1 MINTCLV
8 LIGRKL
14 TEDLLFWERL
24 GRALKPSSETPTVLL
39 HGPGETTERTLEGDG
54 FSLAETGSEPG
65 KDAAIRSAFRSE
77 NRRSVALLTD
87 AGIPA
92 VGFLGTDRRLIEV
105 SKGGAAPQGSGP
117 LRVRTDLISNTA
129 ATGTVPLLGCACD
142 HEGALVLP
150 SIARIAA
157 AWLEAEPSA
166 SIRWLMPRSPRGP
179 VSLTELEKLTGEDLA
194 GNPPYDS
201 GLSVRVTGI
210 SEVGSRS
217 PDAGQPLVF

>member
-14 TEDLLFWERL
+14 TEDLLFWEQL
-24 GRALKPSSETPTVLL
+24 GRALKPSPEAPVVLL

-87 AGIPA
+87 AGVPA
-92 VGFLGTDRRLIEV
+92 VGFFGADRRLIEV
-105 SKGGAAPQGSGP
+105 SRGEAGPSGSGS

-129 ATGTVPLLGCACD
+129 AIGTVPLLGCACD
-142 HEGALVLP
+142 HDGALILP
-150 SIARIAA
+150 SVARVAA
-157 AWLEAEPSA
+157 AWLAAERSTTV
-166 SIRWLMPRSPRGP
+166 RWLVPRSPGGP
-179 VSLTELEKLTGEDLA
+179 VSLKELEKLTGEEFAVQTPTDT
-194 GNPPYDS
+194 

-217 PDAGQPLVF
+217 ADAGQPLVL